1 MVGLAWS
8 VCRGGK
14 EIGVPELF
22 SGSADCVAYT
32 CWHETPGKGPISD
45 KNPAPVIEFL
55 HWKAEQLRWNVIRTV
70 KLKIS
75 FLYHEIMP
83 KLIEYFSFRQGFSG
97 PHVQGGRRGRG
108 QGRRGV
114 WWGDRDPSSF
124 SSRGRNLCVWRII
137 MARRGGTSTSSSP
150 RPARK
155 YQPPRPADSWI
166 QWPRM
171 NLGNQQMVGQLGAGR
186 RGHTP
191 GLCSPCRSGL
201 ILMIINSL
209 LRNYV

>member
-1 MVGLAWS
+1 MEFRSCSLDRLIVLRTRVGTRP
-8 VCRGGK
+8 RGRGPSATRTRPPSSSSSTGK
-14 EIGVPELF
+14 Q
-22 SGSADCVAYT
+22 SSC
-32 CWHETPGKGPISD
+32 
-45 KNPAPVIEFL
+45 
-55 HWKAEQLRWNVIRTV
+55 AEMYRTV

-114 WWGDRDPSSF
+114 WRGDRDPSSF

-150 RPARK
+150 RPSPSCSSRGPARK
-155 YQPPRPADSWI
+155 YQPPRPADS
-166 QWPRM
+166 
-171 NLGNQQMVGQLGAGR
+171 
-186 RGHTP
+186 
-191 GLCSPCRSGL
+191 
-201 ILMIINSL
+201 
-209 LRNYV
+209 

>member
-1 MVGLAWS
+1 MLSGAVLWSGWLCCVHVLA
-8 VCRGGK
+8 R
-14 EIGVPELF
+14 
-22 SGSADCVAYT
+22 D
-32 CWHETPGKGPISD
+32 PGEG
-45 KNPAPVIEFL
+45 AHHPVIEFL

-114 WWGDRDPSSF
+114 WRGDRDPSSF

-150 RPARK
+150 RPSPSCSSRGPARK

-191 GLCSPCRSGL
+191 GLCSPCRSG
-201 ILMIINSL
+201 
-209 LRNYV
+209 

>member
-22 SGSADCVAYT
+22 SGAADCVAYT

-55 HWKAEQLRWNVIRTV
+55 HWKAEQLRWNVQDS
-70 KLKIS
+70 KIKN
-75 FLYHEIMP
+75 I
-83 KLIEYFSFRQGFSG
+83 
-97 PHVQGGRRGRG
+97 
-108 QGRRGV
+108 GRRGV
-114 WWGDRDPSSF
+114 WRGDRDPSSF

-150 RPARK
+150 RPSSSCSSRGPARK